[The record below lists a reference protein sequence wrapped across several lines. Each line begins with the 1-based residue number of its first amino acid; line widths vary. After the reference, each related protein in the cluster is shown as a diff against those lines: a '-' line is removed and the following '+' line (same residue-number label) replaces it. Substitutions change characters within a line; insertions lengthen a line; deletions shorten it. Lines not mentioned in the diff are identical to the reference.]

1 MISVLILLGVHIWC
15 TRSIRSLTHAR
26 NLVLPGDKTFKI
38 SVLSGKSIF
47 CLDTKAIA
55 SHVDVQKVL
64 SGISD

>member
-1 MISVLILLGVHIWC
+1 MYAVNVISNP
-15 TRSIRSLTHAR
+15 R
-26 NLVLPGDKTFKI
+26 NLVLPGDNLTFKI

-55 SHVDVQKVL
+55 SHVDVKKVL